1 MAVCTGLILGMR
13 VRDGFELGLKLGRSR
28 RGGSRMKSR
37 DICGRLKDVAK
48 DWIEI

>member
-1 MAVCTGLILGMR
+1 MTVCTGLILGM
-13 VRDGFELGLKLGRSR
+13 GNGLELGLKLGRSR